1 MELTKLTQEII
12 GTAMKVHSTLG
23 PGLLESAYE
32 ACLEY
37 ELKQRGSRVERQKVL
52 PVVYENVKLDC
63 GYRNELPR
71 RKRTGYQEAL
81 STERPKG
88 RGIEPEAIDLLVERA
103 VIVELKAV
111 RSLAPIHEAQLL
123 SYLKLSEVQ
132 VRLIINFNVV
142 HLRDG
147 IKRLVNNYEEP
158 LRSSESSV
166 VKRQPAGG
174 TEERGGRTKT

>member
-1 MELTKLTQEII
+1 MKLTKLTQEII
-12 GTAMKVHSTLG
+12 GAAMKVHSTLG

-37 ELKQRGSRVERQKVL
+37 ELKQRGFRVERQKAL

-63 GYRNELPR
+63 GYR
-71 RKRTGYQEAL
+71 
-81 STERPKG
+81 
-88 RGIEPEAIDLLVERA
+88 IDLLVERA

-111 RSLAPIHEAQLL
+111 GSLAPIHEAQLL

-132 VRLIINFNVV
+132 VGLVINFNVV

-158 LRSSESSV
+158 LRSSESSA

>member
-12 GTAMKVHSTLG
+12 GAAMKVHSTLG

-37 ELKQRGSRVERQKVL
+37 ELKQRGFRVERQKAL

-63 GYRNELPR
+63 GYRV
-71 RKRTGYQEAL
+71 
-81 STERPKG
+81 
-88 RGIEPEAIDLLVERA
+88 DLLVERA

-111 RSLAPIHEAQLL
+111 GSLAPIHEAQLL

-132 VRLIINFNVV
+132 VGLVINFNVV

-158 LRSSESSV
+158 LRPSESSA
-166 VKRQPAGG
+166 VKRQPAGD
-174 TEERGGRTKT
+174 TEERGRTTKT